1 MCVCAKYASMCVHFL
16 SLGDTA
22 LWCGHVPSCI
32 PCLHYELTELFVP
45 LLGWVTVGPELT
57 SSNFNPKVYA
67 SLFEK
72 DESLLLPFDEK
83 IEELRPKSPPQKSGG
98 RGRGLGGPS
107 MATAL
112 ECNQNHLCSEDSI
125 WGYCKYICVGPSVGQ
140 WKCMALYC
148 GEP

>member
-1 MCVCAKYASMCVHFL
+1 MHFL

-107 MATAL
+107 MATAPGMQSKPL
-112 ECNQNHLCSEDSI
+112 MF
-125 WGYCKYICVGPSVGQ
+125 GR
-140 WKCMALYC
+140 
-148 GEP
+148 